1 MTEEKKTPK
10 RAVKKK
16 YTALKNLCT
25 FDGDKVKKGEEFTC
39 SDKDAKHF
47 KACKAI

>member
-1 MTEEKKTPK
+1 MAEEKKITKKP
-10 RAVKKK
+10 AKKK
-16 YTALKNLCT
+16 YTALKSLCT
-25 FDGDKVKKGEEFTC
+25 FEGEEVKKGEEFTC